1 MNKTKDQMEMTLKE
15 FMEWYVKEYEG
26 RVLPSD
32 FERTI
37 NMLDGY
43 RMGMQNTEQATMLS
57 SAVILL
63 QDACNFFAVVK
74 RIAKWEYRGE

>member
-1 MNKTKDQMEMTLKE
+1 MNKAKDQNEMTLKE
-15 FMEWYVKEYEG
+15 FMEWYVKEYDG
-26 RVLPSD
+26 YVLPSD

-57 SAVILL
+57 SAVNLL
-63 QDACNFFAVVK
+63 VDARNFFAIVK